1 MRSPQA
7 QLLGLT
13 ALLTLMA
20 VPASADVIYSL
31 RDARFFGE
39 TTQRETTSGGTFTS
53 ATAVGLP
60 INNFSTGGPNP
71 TTFNALSTSQAQPFR
86 LGVYNKVDAAANTP
100 LTFNNAP
107 NDPTSI
113 VSLVQSTVQE
123 NGMVVTGGSGTG
135 YLLPTF
141 RVKGSFA
148 DNHSSA
154 TGSISMC
161 VGIGACNP
169 QNVANSLGPAS
180 VDTTYTP
187 PIGSSTDFTFDTP
200 FTFFFFLSA
209 GINTVVGNLA
219 PGDVEVD
226 FTSGLELLS
235 IAVVDANG
243 DPIPGAV
250 IQSEFL
256 DLIAPPST
264 PVPEP
269 ATLALLGLGLV
280 TALATRRRVTPRRA
294 PASGRRSP

>member
-7 QLLGLT
+7 KLLGLS
-13 ALLTLMA
+13 ALLTLTA
-20 VPASADVIYSL
+20 LPAAADVIYSL

-39 TTQRETTSGGTFTS
+39 TTQRETLAGGTFTG

-71 TTFNALSTSQAQPFR
+71 TTFNALATSQAQPFR
-86 LGVYNKVDAAANTP
+86 LGAYNKVTAAANTP
-100 LTFNNAP
+100 LTFNIAP

-141 RVKGSFA
+141 RVKGTFT
-148 DNHSSA
+148 DNHSIA
-154 TGSISMC
+154 NGSIAMC
-161 VGIGACNP
+161 VGIGGCNP
-169 QNVANSLGPAS
+169 QNVANSLGPSA

-187 PIGSSTDFTFDTP
+187 PIGTSTDFTFDTP

-209 GINTVVGNLA
+209 GINSTVGNLA
-219 PGDVEVD
+219 PGDVTVD
-226 FTSGLELLS
+226 FTNGLELLS

-264 PVPEP
+264 AVPEP
-269 ATLALLGLGLV
+269 STLALFGLGLG
-280 TALATRRRVTPRRA
+280 ALLARRRR
-294 PASGRRSP
+294 G